1 MQIDETKQHKKL
13 GSSDDDDDD
22 ALMRVISVCFPNVFS
37 FLWLNHLISLI
48 MTDKKSVVSTPAFP
62 DLNCVWSLVS
72 TPLKTTDEDNTDVR
86 DHDEDSVDVQVT
98 DDQAERDDSPG
109 WRRERERWGN
119 SLNQHS
125 HWAGQTLAKTLD
137 TTDKLAPAK
146 SLVISEYL
154 GSGGWK
160 YQFPMCEWGVVVL
173 CHLCHP
179 VSRIWLIQLPPD
191 QE

>member
-72 TPLKTTDEDNTDVR
+72 SPFKTTNEDNTDVR

-98 DDQAERDDSPG
+98 DDQAEWDDRPQ
-109 WRRERERWGN
+109 WRRWDGETVWTN
-119 SLNQHS
+119 IPT
-125 HWAGQTLAKTLD
+125 A
-137 TTDKLAPAK
+137 
-146 SLVISEYL
+146 L
-154 GSGGWK
+154 GK
-160 YQFPMCEWGVVVL
+160 HPPR
-173 CHLCHP
+173 HLIH
-179 VSRIWLIQLPPD
+179 
-191 QE
+191 

>member
-72 TPLKTTDEDNTDVR
+72 SPLKTTDEDNTDVR

-98 DDQAERDDSPG
+98 DDQAERDDS
-109 WRRERERWGN
+109 EREMGKQSEPTFPLSWTN
-119 SLNQHS
+119 T
-125 HWAGQTLAKTLD
+125 GQD
-137 TTDKLAPAK
+137 TWYHRQIG
-146 SLVISEYL
+146 SSQ
-154 GSGGWK
+154 GSGD
-160 YQFPMCEWGVVVL
+160 L
-173 CHLCHP
+173 
-179 VSRIWLIQLPPD
+179 
-191 QE
+191 